1 MYARNAF
8 FEIARWVAAFAILLS
23 LGTLFGSNKISDA
36 DPAEVEAAVIAQL
49 DMTSMLKADN
59 QMVKRLYGLDPASFE
74 SCILYYPTTNM
85 MAEELLIVKLKD
97 NTTDSFAQDDNYKT
111 TDYTDDSG
119 RIVLV
124 TYAKGD
130 DVVHFVLNYNTYT
143 VKVRLEGINGN
154 EAFEVPAYGF
164 RRINGTVLAD

>member
-74 SCILYYPTTNM
+74 SCILYYPNTNM
-85 MAEELLIVKLKD
+85 MAEEVLILKLKD
-97 NTTDSFAQDDNYKT
+97 TSQQEAVRTAIEARVETQKT
-111 TDYTDDSG
+111 TFDGYGVEQYALLTENCIIDIRG
-119 RIVLV
+119 NYVLF
-124 TYAKGD
+124 
-130 DVVHFVLNYNTYT
+130 VVNADCG
-143 VKVRLEGINGN
+143 KARD
-154 EAFEVPAYGF
+154 AF
-164 RRINGTVLAD
+164 ADAL